1 MEALVTGGAGFLGT
15 HLVKR
20 LLKDGH
26 TVHVLDNLQTGS
38 LHNLQPLI
46 QEFGDRIK
54 YQQHD
59 VLQPFPEFG
68 NLDQIFHLACPASP
82 IHYQKDELNTLKV
95 NVIGTLNAI
104 ECAKNSGAR
113 LLITSTSEVY
123 GDPLESPQKE
133 TYRGNVSTTGI
144 RAAYDVGKMG
154 AEAAVAAA
162 TRQQGIQGRIV
173 RIFNTYGPGMSPKD
187 GRVIPNF
194 IQAALKGEPLEIY
207 GDGSQ
212 TRSLCFADDM
222 VEGLLKAA
230 ASDHPEPINL
240 GNPDE
245 RTIKELALLIIKLT
259 DSKSKLVEKP
269 LPQDDPKQRCP
280 NITRAKEIL
289 GWQPRISL
297 EEGLRATIPYFEALQ
312 TRV

>member
-1 MEALVTGGAGFLGT
+1 MEALVTGGAGFLGS
-15 HLVKR
+15 HLVRR

-26 TVHVLDNLQTGS
+26 TVHILDNLQTGS

-46 QEFGDRIK
+46 DEFKDKIK

-59 VLQPFPEFG
+59 VIQSFPEFE

-82 IHYQKDELNTLKV
+82 IHYQKDELNTLRV

-104 ECAKNSGAR
+104 ACAKKTGAR

-144 RAAYDVGKMG
+144 RAVYDVGKMG

-162 TRQQGIQGRIV
+162 TRQEGVTGRIV

-194 IQAALKGEPLEIY
+194 FQAALKGEALEIY

-212 TRSLCFADDM
+212 T
-222 VEGLLKAA
+222 
-230 ASDHPEPINL
+230 
-240 GNPDE
+240 
-245 RTIKELALLIIKLT
+245 
-259 DSKSKLVEKP
+259 
-269 LPQDDPKQRCP
+269 
-280 NITRAKEIL
+280 
-289 GWQPRISL
+289 
-297 EEGLRATIPYFEALQ
+297 
-312 TRV
+312 